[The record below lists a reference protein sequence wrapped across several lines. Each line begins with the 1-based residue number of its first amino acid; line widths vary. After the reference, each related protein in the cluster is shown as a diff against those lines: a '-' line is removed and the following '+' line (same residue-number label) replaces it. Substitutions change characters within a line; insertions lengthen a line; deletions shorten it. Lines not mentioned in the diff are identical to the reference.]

1 MGALQYLGI
10 KTVGLSNPEGTPSW
24 VIGVEARLDT
34 GASRS
39 SIDEGFLALLRLDD
53 LVVEDA
59 IKVKSANG
67 VSRRDTVVL
76 VIIEGEEEIELEVSI
91 TDRAH
96 MGYAL
101 ILGRD
106 YLGEIE

>member
-1 MGALQYLGI
+1 MK
-10 KTVGLSNPEGTPSW
+10 KTVGTKLVGLTNPDSEPSW
-24 VIGVEARLDT
+24 VVTVEARLDT

-53 LVVEDA
+53 HVVEDA

-67 VSRRDTVVL
+67 VTRRDTVVL
-76 VIIEGEEEIELEVSI
+76 VIIEGEEEVELEVSI
-91 TDRAH
+91 ADRAH
-96 MGYAL
+96 MAYPV

-106 YLGEIE
+106 YLGE

>member
-1 MGALQYLGI
+1 MH
-10 KTVGLSNPEGTPSW
+10 KTTGTKLVGLTNPDSEPSW
-24 VIGVEARLDT
+24 VVTVEARLDT

-53 LVVEDA
+53 FIVEDA

-67 VSRRDTVVL
+67 VTRRDTVVL
-76 VIIEGEEEIELEVSI
+76 VIIEGEEEVELEVSI
-91 TDRAH
+91 ADRAH
-96 MGYAL
+96 MGYPV

-106 YLGEIE
+106 YLGE

>member
-1 MGALQYLGI
+1 MH
-10 KTVGLSNPEGTPSW
+10 KTTGTKIVGLTNPDSEPSW
-24 VIGVEARLDT
+24 IVTVEARLDT

-67 VSRRDTVVL
+67 VTRRDTVVL
-76 VIIEGEEEIELEVSI
+76 VIIEGGEEVELEVSI
-91 TDRAH
+91 ADRAH
-96 MGYAL
+96 MGYPV

-106 YLGEIE
+106 YLGE